1 MTIGEFGNSVA
12 SHQSLEKVSNMD
24 FDLSEEQRL
33 LKESVDGLLN
43 DSYDFDSRKKYRAE
57 KGGWSKAVWGK
68 LAEQG
73 LLGLPFSEDD
83 GGFGA
88 GAVETMI
95 VMEALGKA
103 LLLEPYLATVV
114 IGGGFLRRGGSAAQK
129 AAHIPGIIDG
139 SKTFAFAQLEK
150 SSRYDL
156 QDVATTAK
164 KKGDGWV
171 IDGEKFVV
179 LNGENAD
186 TFIVTA
192 RTKGGQRD
200 ASGIGV
206 FLVPAGAKGITKK
219 GYPTQDG
226 LHAADVTFTGVEVGA
241 DAAIGDPENGLAL
254 IERVVDDARIA
265 LCAEAVGAMD
275 ESLKTT
281 VEYLKTR
288 TQFGVPIGSFQTLQ
302 HRAADMFVAVEQARS
317 MSMFATMASDF
328 DDAKERATAVA
339 AAKVQIG
346 KSAKFV
352 GQQAI
357 QLHGGIGMTQEAKIG
372 HYFKRLT
379 MIENTFGDTDYH
391 LRRVTEGGGL
401 VIVSPSFL
409 RIVRTYRNT
418 SARAHRSAGRH
429 CRERVLSDPFLL
441 SRVGMDCFAAL
452 AMTNDKSQ
460 VNKQAMKNT
469 PFDLTGKVAVVTG
482 SSRGI
487 GRSSAEL
494 LAKLGAKV
502 VISSRKADACAEVAD
517 GIRQAGGDAHVI
529 PCNIS
534 RREEVEALISGTTK
548 HYGKIDILVCNAAVN
563 PYYGPLLD
571 IKDEAFDKIM
581 NSNVKSNIWLCALAI
596 PQMAE
601 RGNGSVVIV
610 SSIGGLRGSTVI
622 GAYGISKAADF
633 ALCRSLAGEWGP
645 QGVRV
650 NCVAPGLVKTD
661 FAKALWEDE
670 ERLKRRCATTPL
682 RRIGEPDE
690 IAGAVAYL
698 GSDASSFMTGQTIVV
713 DGGVTTAS
721 V

>member
-1 MTIGEFGNSVA
+1 KT
-12 SHQSLEKVSNMD
+12 
-24 FDLSEEQRL
+24 
-33 LKESVDGLLN
+33 
-43 DSYDFDSRKKYRAE
+43 
-57 KGGWSKAVWGK
+57 VWGK

-114 IGGGFLRRGGSAAQK
+114 IGGGFLRRGGSAEQK

-139 SKTFAFAQLEK
+139 SKTLAFAQLEK

-156 QDVATTAK
+156 QDVSTTAK
-164 KKGDGWV
+164 KKGDGWI

-186 TFIVTA
+186 AFIVTA

-200 ASGIGV
+200 ANGIGV
-206 FLVPAGAKGITKK
+206 FLVPANATGIAKK

-328 DDAKERATAVA
+328 DDARERATAVA

-391 LRRVTEGGGL
+391 LRRVTNGGGL
-401 VIVSPSFL
+401 V
-409 RIVRTYRNT
+409 
-418 SARAHRSAGRH
+418 
-429 CRERVLSDPFLL
+429 
-441 SRVGMDCFAAL
+441 
-452 AMTNDKSQ
+452 
-460 VNKQAMKNT
+460 
-469 PFDLTGKVAVVTG
+469 
-482 SSRGI
+482 
-487 GRSSAEL
+487 
-494 LAKLGAKV
+494 
-502 VISSRKADACAEVAD
+502 
-517 GIRQAGGDAHVI
+517 
-529 PCNIS
+529 
-534 RREEVEALISGTTK
+534 
-548 HYGKIDILVCNAAVN
+548 
-563 PYYGPLLD
+563 
-571 IKDEAFDKIM
+571 
-581 NSNVKSNIWLCALAI
+581 
-596 PQMAE
+596 
-601 RGNGSVVIV
+601 
-610 SSIGGLRGSTVI
+610 
-622 GAYGISKAADF
+622 
-633 ALCRSLAGEWGP
+633 
-645 QGVRV
+645 
-650 NCVAPGLVKTD
+650 
-661 FAKALWEDE
+661 
-670 ERLKRRCATTPL
+670 
-682 RRIGEPDE
+682 
-690 IAGAVAYL
+690 
-698 GSDASSFMTGQTIVV
+698 
-713 DGGVTTAS
+713 
-721 V
+721 